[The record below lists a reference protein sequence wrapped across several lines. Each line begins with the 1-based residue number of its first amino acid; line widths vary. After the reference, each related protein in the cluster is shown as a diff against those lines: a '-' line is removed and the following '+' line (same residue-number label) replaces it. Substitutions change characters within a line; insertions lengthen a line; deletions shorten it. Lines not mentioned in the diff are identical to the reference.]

1 MTGVIEKLQDFKIG
15 KLSFAG
21 YSNANWAGEIWPFS
35 LAAFF
40 VLLAMENEKPGF
52 LQRLQ
57 TKWKLESLFQVVMVL
72 VVFACTGFTIL
83 FIKNPIL
90 DFFGIERGGGQGAI
104 NTLLYLLLV
113 LPLYQ
118 IILLIYGFIFGQFNF
133 FWEKEKQ
140 IFRRIGKLFGKKG
153 N

>member
-1 MTGVIEKLQDFKIG
+1 MKDQ
-15 KLSFAG
+15 
-21 YSNANWAGEIWPFS
+21 
-35 LAAFF
+35 
-40 VLLAMENEKPGF
+40 KPGF

-72 VVFACTGFTIL
+72 VVFALTGFTIL

-90 DFFGIERGGGQGAI
+90 NFFGVERGGGQGFL
-104 NTLLYLLLV
+104 NTVLYLLLV

-118 IILLIYGFIFGQFNF
+118 IFLLIYGFIFGQYKF

-140 IFRRIGKLFGKKG
+140 IFRRIGNLFSKKQKS
-153 N
+153 

>member
-1 MTGVIEKLQDFKIG
+1 MSEKIK
-15 KLSFAG
+15 KTS
-21 YSNANWAGEIWPFS
+21 
-35 LAAFF
+35 
-40 VLLAMENEKPGF
+40 F

-57 TKWKLESLFQVVMVL
+57 EKWKLESLLQVIMVL

-90 DFFGIERGGGQGAI
+90 DFFGIQRGGGQGFA
-104 NTLLYLLLV
+104 NTVLYLLLV

-118 IILLIYGFIFGQFNF
+118 IILLFYGFIFGQFKF

-140 IFRRIGKLFGKKG
+140 MLRRILGIFYRK
-153 N
+153 

>member
-1 MTGVIEKLQDFKIG
+1 MNLTG
-15 KLSFAG
+15 
-21 YSNANWAGEIWPFS
+21 AGEVRLFS
-35 LAAFF
+35 LESFF
-40 VLLAMENEKPGF
+40 LLLGMQNEKPGF

-57 TKWKLESLFQVVMVL
+57 SKWKLESIFQVVMVL

-90 DFFGIERGGGQGAI
+90 NFFGVERGGGQGFL

-118 IILLIYGFIFGQFNF
+118 IFLLIYGFIFGQFNF

>member
-1 MTGVIEKLQDFKIG
+1 MSDQIKK
-15 KLSFAG
+15 S
-21 YSNANWAGEIWPFS
+21 S
-35 LAAFF
+35 
-40 VLLAMENEKPGF
+40 F

-57 TKWKLESLFQVVMVL
+57 ENWKLESLFQVVMVL

-90 DFFGIERGGGQGAI
+90 DFFGIERGGGQGFI

-118 IILLIYGFIFGQFNF
+118 IFLLIYGFIFGQFRF

-140 IFRRIGKLFGKKG
+140 ILRRMVGVFRRK
-153 N
+153 

>member
-1 MTGVIEKLQDFKIG
+1 MPT
-15 KLSFAG
+15 
-21 YSNANWAGEIWPFS
+21 
-35 LAAFF
+35 
-40 VLLAMENEKPGF
+40 ENDKPSF

-57 TKWKLESLFQVVMVL
+57 TKWKLDSLLQVVLVL
-72 VVFACTGFTIL
+72 VVFACTGLTIL

-90 DFFGIERGGGQGAI
+90 DFFGVEKGGFL

-118 IILLIYGFIFGQFNF
+118 IFLLVYGFIFGQFNF

-140 IFRRIGKLFGKKG
+140 IFRRIAGIFSKKK
-153 N
+153 

>member
-1 MTGVIEKLQDFKIG
+1 MQEPIK
-15 KLSFAG
+15 
-21 YSNANWAGEIWPFS
+21 
-35 LAAFF
+35 
-40 VLLAMENEKPGF
+40 KPGF

-57 TKWKLESLFQVVMVL
+57 TKWKLESLLQVVLVL

-90 DFFGIERGGGQGAI
+90 NFFSIERGGGQGFI
-104 NTLLYLLLV
+104 NTVLYLILI

-118 IILLIYGFIFGQFNF
+118 IFLLIYGFIFGQFNF

-140 IFRRIGKLFGKKG
+140 IFRRIGSMFKSKK
-153 N
+153 

>member
-1 MTGVIEKLQDFKIG
+1 MQK
-15 KLSFAG
+15 
-21 YSNANWAGEIWPFS
+21 
-35 LAAFF
+35 
-40 VLLAMENEKPGF
+40 EKPGF
-52 LQRLQ
+52 LHRLQ

-90 DFFGIERGGGQGAI
+90 DFFGIERGGGQGFV
-104 NTLLYLLLV
+104 NTVLYLLLV

>member
-1 MTGVIEKLQDFKIG
+1 MPDQ
-15 KLSFAG
+15 
-21 YSNANWAGEIWPFS
+21 
-35 LAAFF
+35 
-40 VLLAMENEKPGF
+40 NEKPGF

-57 TKWKLESLFQVVMVL
+57 TKWKLESLLQVVLVL

-90 DFFGIERGGGQGAI
+90 DFFGVEKGGFV
-104 NTLLYLLLV
+104 NTTLYLLLV

-118 IILLIYGFIFGQFNF
+118 IILLIYGFIFGQFKF

-140 IFRRIGKLFGKKG
+140 FFRRIAGLFGKKS
-153 N
+153 

>member
-1 MTGVIEKLQDFKIG
+1 MVDQEQ
-15 KLSFAG
+15 
-21 YSNANWAGEIWPFS
+21 
-35 LAAFF
+35 
-40 VLLAMENEKPGF
+40 KPGF

-57 TKWKLESLFQVVMVL
+57 TKWKLDSLFQVVMVL

-90 DFFGIERGGGQGAI
+90 DFFGVEKGGFV
-104 NTLLYLLLV
+104 NTTLYLLLV

-118 IILLIYGFIFGQFNF
+118 IILLIYGFIFGQFDF

-140 IFRRIGKLFGKKG
+140 IGRRIAGLFRKK